1 MKSWCQKTSTETND
15 YKSVIWNETRHK
27 NNALQK
33 NPSKRAAASKE
44 QSSLIS
50 NNISKLSENQ
60 KANRQGNGL
69 KSSLK
74 LQRQKFKPFQR
85 SGKDFFKKI
94 KFQQNQKIL
103 KPSIIGFVWAL
114 VKWKPYEGDIAR
126 IVKVIKVP
134 LCLPVNNSQC
144 HDVSFSICQE

>member
-1 MKSWCQKTSTETND
+1 MSFEMKQDIKQC
-15 YKSVIWNETRHK
+15 
-27 NNALQK
+27 NALQK

-69 KSSLK
+69 KSCLK
-74 LQRQKFKPFQR
+74 LQNKSFKPFQR

-103 KPSIIGFVWAL
+103 KPSIIGFV
-114 VKWKPYEGDIAR
+114 
-126 IVKVIKVP
+126 
-134 LCLPVNNSQC
+134 
-144 HDVSFSICQE
+144 